1 MKGVPGVVGR
11 TMIRPPV
18 SRLGPAKDAE
28 RNAIIANSDLKD
40 KYTEMVDRESAYEV
54 LEEKTLAREKAA
66 IEAEEEEAKAAKKE
80 AAAKKKAA
88 KKKPTRKRSTRR
100 KKTAGGVIAHE
111 AKLIARQLI
120 RREGR
125 RILRGVLGGLM
136 RR

>member
-1 MKGVPGVVGR
+1 
-11 TMIRPPV
+11 MIRPPV
-18 SRLGPAKDAE
+18 SRLGPAKDSE
-28 RNAIIANSDLKD
+28 RNAIIAASDFKD
-40 KYTEMVDRESAYEV
+40 KYTETVDRESAYEV

-66 IEAEEEEAKAAKKE
+66 IEAEEEEARAAKKE
-80 AAAKKKAA
+80 AERKKAA
-88 KKKPTRKRSTRR
+88 RKKPTRKRSTRR
-100 KKTAGGVIAHE
+100 KKSAGDVIAYE